1 DRPAQEAL
9 LRDALRCLAPGGRL
23 LMRVGDASAGWRA
36 RYSRA
41 VDRVVQW
48 LRAGRTSPLTCRP
61 ADEWRALLR
70 GMGMTLREVP
80 LPRDAHGANVLMVGT
95 LDAVDAVD
103 TVDAVDAVE
112 AVGAVGAADALDAS
126 GAPKGQ
132 AGRAMQAAQAEP
144 GTASREA
151 AARSSGTT
159 SAAASTTAST
169 GELEP
174 L

>member
-1 DRPAQEAL
+1 
-9 LRDALRCLAPGGRL
+9 
-23 LMRVGDASAGWRA
+23 SAGWRA

-95 LDAVDAVD
+95 MDVREDKSVQTAQVRHG
-103 TVDAVDAVE
+103 TV
-112 AVGAVGAADALDAS
+112 AS
-126 GAPKGQ
+126 A
-132 AGRAMQAAQAEP
+132 
-144 GTASREA
+144 
-151 AARSSGTT
+151 
-159 SAAASTTAST
+159 